1 MIQILRSLLGGGSH
15 EHPQPKAAPSTKF
28 KASPAAGDYRAV
40 SLEPCPQC
48 RAAAKARD
56 ATGKRYLLREAPRL
70 PLVSCTTPSKCT
82 CKFRKHP
89 DRRDADRRLLGE
101 VITTRWY
108 PGSERRGLQCR
119 RSAAH

>member
-1 MIQILRSLLGGGSH
+1 MIQLLRSLF
-15 EHPQPKAAPSTKF
+15 A
-28 KASPAAGDYRAV
+28 ASPREYSLKKPAPRLGTARINAGGDYRAV
-40 SLEPCPQC
+40 SLEPGLKCG
-48 RAAAKARD
+48 AAVECGA
-56 ATGKRYLLREAPRL
+56 GKRYLLRDVPRM
-70 PLVSCTTPSKCT
+70 PLANCAMPANCS